1 MSFKRII
8 TSIITLIL
16 LAMLGIM
23 ALPYLKGEKHIF
35 NKESHEVNKV
45 KATTKEKSL
54 SAASQLEKDLKKQD
68 LYAYDAKYVV
78 QDEKYKSFYPDMLQ
92 ALIKNNTNKDI
103 RDVQFGFVA
112 WDKNGLPIKLKGNID
127 FGKSYIRGVSGDAVN
142 IPAKGKFGDKHGF
155 SIDKDLEV
163 DTFKPIVVSYTDFKG
178 NKWHNPKFDEFI
190 KVYEGKRLKDIKDSD
205 KYIYYKNK
213 KSKTPEKVTLKKD
226 AKLPENLDQKKF
238 DEISKNIQKKS
249 EASPEELEAYIAYLK
264 VMGLLA
270 YLDAYEAMYGLDDIY
285 NYYDIEETN
294 PDDYN
299 FDDYDFSSEYD
310 DSSEYSD
317 ESYDD
322 TYDTE
327 ETPNEYSDEE
337 NYEDTTESSTDE
349 YTGETYTEET
359 EEAPV
364 DDTYSEDTTESYD
377 SSEYVEE

>member
-23 ALPYLKGEKHIF
+23 ALPYMRGEKHIF
-35 NKESHEVNKV
+35 NKESQEVNKV
-45 KATTKEKSL
+45 KATTKEKSI

-78 QDEKYKSFYPDMLQ
+78 QDEKYKSLYPDMLQ
-92 ALIKNNTNKDI
+92 AMIKNNTNKDI

-127 FGKSYIRGVSGDAVN
+127 FGKSYMRGVSGDAVN
-142 IPAKGKFGDKHGF
+142 IPAKSKFGEKHGF

-264 VMGLLA
+264 LMGLLA
-270 YLDAYEAMYGLDDIY
+270 YLDAYETMYGLDDIY
-285 NYYDIEETN
+285 DYYDIEETN

-310 DSSEYSD
+310 DSSDETYESD
-317 ESYDD
+317 DD
-322 TYDTE
+322 A
-327 ETPNEYSDEE
+327 NELQKASNDAAKALEDAKE
-337 NYEDTTESSTDE
+337 NYEDTTEESTDE
-349 YTGETYTEET
+349 YTEATEE
-359 EEAPV
+359 EPV